1 MTRSLSH
8 VPDGF
13 LVCALSLALACLL
26 SLPAQAGHGD
36 SGPVRQAIVLAAFG
50 TSYPEALGSIL
61 NIRTRVEQANP
72 GIPVRLAFTSSTI
85 RTIWHER
92 RDDAAWLKDNP
103 GVPAE
108 VLSVKTP
115 LATIADLQNEGFRD
129 ITVQSLHV
137 FAGEEFEDL
146 KGLMTALDSIR
157 TVKAKSAPFA
167 ALRLGRPALG
177 MPGDAYP
184 YTDDIAAGVKALKA
198 DVDRAKSMRAA
209 LIYMGHGND
218 FFSTGIYAEL
228 QREMNETYGVPVFAA
243 CVEGYPAFDDIL
255 AGLKAAR
262 VKKILLKPL
271 MVVAGDHAS
280 NDMAGDEE
288 DAWKAVLT
296 KAGYQVTTDLTG
308 LGANDA
314 WADLYVDHLKDAM
327 GQSGLLR

>member
-1 MTRSLSH
+1 MTRSHFHL
-8 VPDGF
+8 PAGF
-13 LVCALSLALACLL
+13 LVCALSLAFVSLL
-26 SLPAQAGHGD
+26 SLPARAGHGD

-61 NIRTRVEQANP
+61 NIKARVEQANP
-72 GIPVRLAFTSSTI
+72 GLPVRLAFTSGTI
-85 RTIWHER
+85 RSIWHER
-92 RDDAAWLKDNP
+92 RDDDAWLEKNP

-129 ITVQSLHV
+129 IAVQSLHV

-146 KGLMTALDSIR
+146 KGLITALDSIR

-198 DVDRAKSMRAA
+198 DADRAKAMGAA
-209 LIYMGHGND
+209 LVYMGHGND

-228 QREMNETYGVPVFAA
+228 QRRMNETYDVPVFAA

-255 AGLKAAR
+255 PGLKAAK

-280 NDMAGDEE
+280 NDMAGDED
-288 DAWKAVLT
+288 DAWKVILT

-308 LGANDA
+308 LGANNA
-314 WADLYVDHLKDAM
+314 WADLYVDHLRDALN
-327 GQSGLLR
+327 QSGLLR